1 MTINRMTRIGVAFL
15 LAAGWGGRVL
25 AAADSASAPLAAQ
38 LAAAMVSHKL
48 DAIAAR
54 DPQAADH
61 YVAALVFP
69 GSQLLVVA
77 APYPAAG
84 ALDALIEQRLYRDVY
99 STLQQSSVTKGKV
112 FFQDIG
118 ADGLAADS
126 NASVDLMYEEVT
138 KRMVFDGE
146 WKKQKISQA
155 EYQKRFAA
163 ADKRYAHLLATLL
176 AAVNAAPASPK

>member
-1 MTINRMTRIGVAFL
+1 MATMQFARVGLGIL
-15 LAAGWGGRVL
+15 LSAAVGGGTA

-38 LAAAMVSHKL
+38 LTTTMTSRGL

-54 DPQAADH
+54 DPQGADR

-84 ALDALIEQRLYRDVY
+84 ALDALIEQHQYRDVY

-112 FFQDIG
+112 FFQDMG
-118 ADGLAADS
+118 ADGLPADAS
-126 NASVDLMYEEVT
+126 GSVDVMYEEVT

-146 WKKQKISQA
+146 WKKQRLSEA

-163 ADKRYAHLLATLL
+163 ADKRYAELLTALL
-176 AAVNAAPASPK
+176 EAAKAAPVVPK

>member
-1 MTINRMTRIGVAFL
+1 MAIKSLIQVGVVFL
-15 LAAGWGGRVL
+15 LVVGCGCRAA

-38 LAAAMVSHKL
+38 LTAAMVSHKL

-54 DPQAADH
+54 DPEAADR
-61 YVAALVFP
+61 YIAALVFP

-84 ALDALIEQRLYRDVY
+84 ALDALIEQQQYRDVY

-118 ADGLAADS
+118 ADGLSADS
-126 NASVDLMYEEVT
+126 NSNVDLMYEEVT

-163 ADKRYAHLLATLL
+163 ADKRYAHLLTALL
-176 AAVNAAPASPK
+176 AAANAAPASPK